1 MDLKLIKDETT
12 ALAKSG
18 GAADLGVCRLDKL
31 RGNFHYELKS
41 ISRKLNTG
49 IALGVSLSRPVLDTI
64 TSRPNQIYKA
74 HYQQVNHILNDLA
87 YRISNYLQR
96 QGARALPIPA
106 SKIVNWKPLRAHLS
120 HREIAF
126 KAGLGWHGRNNL
138 LVNPV
143 YGSQYRLVT
152 VLTDLELEPDE
163 ICKGNCGNCRACIRA
178 CPVAA
183 IGENVEDFNLDAC
196 HAKVREFARMP
207 DMGHLICG
215 LCLKVCVGKNLGE
228 IKNGKN

>member
-1 MDLKLIKDETT
+1 MDLNHIKDEMT

-18 GAADLGVCRLDKL
+18 GAVDTGICRLDEL
-31 RGNFHYELKS
+31 RPNFHHELKS
-41 ISRKLNTG
+41 VSRKLNTG
-49 IALGVSLSRPVLDTI
+49 IAVGVSLSRPVLETI
-64 TSRPNQIYKA
+64 TCRPNQIYKA
-74 HYQQVNHILNDLA
+74 HYQQVNRILNDLA
-87 YRISNYLQR
+87 YRISENLQR

-106 SKIVNWKPLRAHLS
+106 SQIIRWKPMRAHLS
-120 HREIAF
+120 HRETAF
-126 KAGLGWHGRNNL
+126 KAGLGWRGRNNL

-163 ICKGNCGNCRACIRA
+163 TCNDDCGDCRACLKA
-178 CPVAA
+178 CPAGA

-196 HAKVREFARMP
+196 QAQVREFSRAP

-215 LCLKVCVGKNLGE
+215 LCLKVCVGKKSGRN
-228 IKNGKN
+228 